1 VIAASV
7 SVECELAV
15 REFIQPRVVVSRCIE
30 FASCRWN
37 GLRIASDVVKGFIPF
52 LDFQPVC
59 PEFEIGLGVPRAPIR
74 LVSIDEDLRLLQPAT
89 GRDVTDDMS
98 SFARA
103 FLDDVVEVDGFIL
116 KSRSPSCGIKD
127 VKVYPGIG
135 KQSAVARGAGF
146 FGSAVLD
153 MFPGAAIEDEGRLT
167 NFRLREHFLTKLYTL
182 ASFRAV
188 KAARKMGRLV
198 SFHTENKLMLMA
210 CSQKELKILG
220 RIVANPEHRSVDAVL
235 ADYECH
241 LHAALRGPARY
252 TSNINVCM
260 HALGY
265 FSKEL
270 SGREKG
276 FFLDSLERY
285 REGKVPLSVCLNL
298 VMSWIVRFEE
308 QYLIGQTFFQPYPK
322 ELVEISDSG
331 KGRKLSS

>member
-1 VIAASV
+1 M
-7 SVECELAV
+7 
-15 REFIQPRVVVSRCIE
+15 REFKKPRVVVSRCIE

-37 GLRIASDVVKGFIPF
+37 GQMIASDVVKGFIPF

-59 PEFEIGLGVPRAPIR
+59 PEFEIGLGVPRDPIR
-74 LVSIDEDLRLLQPAT
+74 VVSIDDRLRLLQPAT
-89 GRDVTDDMS
+89 GRDVTDDMN

-103 FLDDVVEVDGFIL
+103 FLDDVGEVDGFIL
-116 KSRSPSCGIKD
+116 KGRSPSCGIKD

-135 KQSAVARGAGF
+135 KQAAVGRSAGF

-153 MFPGAAIEDEGRLT
+153 MFPGTAIEDEGRLT
-167 NFRLREHFLTKLYTL
+167 NFRLREHFLTKLYTF
-182 ASFRAV
+182 ASFRPV
-188 KAARKMGRLV
+188 RAARRMGRLV

-210 CSQKELKILG
+210 YSQKELKILG
-220 RIVANPEHRSVDAVL
+220 RIVANPEHRPIDEVL
-235 ADYECH
+235 EDYEDH

-265 FSKEL
+265 FSEEL

-285 REGKVPLSVCLNL
+285 REGKAPLSVCLNI
-298 VMSWIVRFEE
+298 VMSWIIRFEE
-308 QYLIGQTFFQPYPK
+308 PYLAGQTFFQPYPE
-322 ELVEISDSG
+322 ELVAISDSG
-331 KGRKLSS
+331 KGRDLSS